1 MFSLV
6 ISFLFTQ
13 NNFNPAYMASFGSVT
28 IDGKLYNQ
36 ISLDQNLVLIKLEW
50 DLIFTFIL
58 MKMEST
64 EKLDFTSPGAS
75 FKTLVDKIYYFRYGQ
90 VFDDLYFR
98 IGAYLKL
105 L

>member
-36 ISLDQNLVLIKLEW
+36 ISFRPEFSTNKIGMGFDIYLYFDEDGKLYRENW
-50 DLIFTFIL
+50 
-58 MKMEST
+58 
-64 EKLDFTSPGAS
+64 DFTSPGAS
-75 FKTLVDKIYYFRYGQ
+75 FKTLVDKIYYFRSINSNYSFLFYVPLGK
-90 VFDDLYFR
+90 
-98 IGAYLKL
+98 A
-105 L
+105 